1 MRVRLHPR
9 ALGHLALGWLVAGAL
24 LALWQVAA
32 SGADALYF
40 STFADAVTALWH
52 LVSESTLTTD
62 VLPSIARVA
71 AGYAIGCAAGILL
84 GIPIGYLRGLE
95 PWVRPVLEFLR
106 AMPAPAILP
115 IALLVLGANNGMKI
129 AVIAFGSCW
138 AVMLNAIDGAR
149 GVDPLLIDTGRVN
162 GLGTG
167 AIMRRIVVPA
177 SLPQIFAG
185 MRTALGI
192 ALIVMVFSEMVA
204 ATSGLGFYI
213 LNSQRRFSVPETYG
227 GVLLIGIIGWTFTVL
242 FSFAE
247 RRVLSW
253 HHGRMGGDGSAR

>member
-1 MRVRLHPR
+1 MRLSLRPR
-9 ALGHLALGWLVAGAL
+9 AIAHLALGWLVAAAL
-24 LALWQVAA
+24 LALWQLAA
-32 SGADALYF
+32 SSADALYL
-40 STFADAVTALWH
+40 STFGDAASALWD
-52 LVSESTLTTD
+52 LVSHSTLTTD

-71 AGYAIGCAAGILL
+71 AGYAIGCAVGVLV

-138 AVMLNAIDGAR
+138 AVLLNAIDGAR
-149 GVDPLLIDTGRVN
+149 GVDALLIDTGRVN
-162 GLGTG
+162 GLGRAG
-167 AIMRRIVVPA
+167 IMRHIVVPA
-177 SLPQIFAG
+177 SMPQVFAG

-204 ATSGLGFYI
+204 ATSGVGFYI
-213 LNSQRRFSVPETYG
+213 LTAQRRFSVPETYG
-227 GVLLIGIIGWTFTVL
+227 GVLLIGIIGWAFTVA

-247 RRVLSW
+247 RRVLGW
-253 HHGRMGGDGSAR
+253 HYGRLGGHERG